1 MLFAMHADKLW
12 PLVVIGAGP
21 AGVAAASEAAR
32 LGFAPLLMDRSGRA
46 GGVVSQAF
54 EVRNFPGSAG
64 NPCGS
69 EVALL
74 LARQIEAWG
83 LPVFEGMALRLS
95 LGDGLIEVQCV
106 GGRIVLAE
114 AAVIATG
121 TRPLIPAIP
130 GLDPGQ
136 SVAFSAE
143 QALSS
148 GSPKNVTVVGGS
160 DVAFDQARFL
170 SNRGLTTT
178 LLCRSENPRAPE
190 WLVTAAKTEGVR
202 VRCST
207 TVLQCGRCGDGF
219 VLVCSNAQ
227 SRFDVETDSLLVAAG
242 REPVLPDGVA
252 SLIESAPRQIAVAG
266 DAGGASWRYA
276 VAAMGEGCVAARRLM
291 KPEGGLASWS

>member
-1 MLFAMHADKLW
+1 MHVDRLW
-12 PLVVIGAGP
+12 PLAVIGAGP

-32 LGFAPLLMDRSGRA
+32 LGFTPLLMDMSGRA
-46 GGVVSQAF
+46 GGIISQAF

-64 NPCGS
+64 NARGS

-83 LPVFEGMALRLS
+83 LPILKGMALRLS
-95 LGDGLIEVQCV
+95 LGDGLIEVRCV
-106 GGRIVLAE
+106 GGRIVLAQ

-121 TRPLIPAIP
+121 TRPLIPSIP
-130 GLDPGQ
+130 GLDHER
-136 SVAFSAE
+136 SAACSAE
-143 QALSS
+143 QALAS
-148 GSPKNVTVVGGS
+148 GSPTSAAVVGGS

-170 SNRGLTTT
+170 NNRGLATT
-178 LLCRSENPRAPE
+178 LLCRSEAPRAPE
-190 WLVTAAKTEGVR
+190 WLVKAAKAEGVS

-207 TVLQCGRCGDGF
+207 TVLQCGRRGDGF

-227 SRFDVETDSLLVAAG
+227 STFDIETDSLLVAAG

-252 SLIESAPRQIAVAG
+252 SLLESAPRRIAVAG

-276 VAAMGEGCVAARRLM
+276 VSAMGEGCVAARRLL